1 VGIDPLTVDA
11 KVASEKIALKSFQP
25 YVDEAVNAQIIAGTT
40 SSKGRVRFRGTDA
53 QPQIRYMGEFRI
65 EDLEIKDRVHAED
78 FITLAQFKTDGIALD
93 LSPNKLNASEVL
105 IDRSNAR
112 VTIDQDGTVNVVNAF
127 KPVEKKEEKGKENLL
142 ERLVNF
148 LIVQFKGPM
157 PMSVDRVKLKNFTGD
172 FVDGSITPNYS
183 THLEITEGTVKGL
196 SSDPSALADINFAGS
211 IDQQAAVEG
220 TGQMNPLNALDYTK
234 VDVSLKEF
242 DLKPT
247 SPYAG
252 KFIGFKIDKGTLHTE
267 LKYKVDDNKVSGNN
281 IIQIDQLELGEKVD
295 SPDAPDLPIK
305 LGVTLLKDS
314 NDRITL
320 EVPVKG
326 DLKDPK
332 FDFNK
337 TIENALTGKVKDA
350 GSAPF
355 AAVSKI
361 GEFKGEELRT
371 VEFDYGL
378 SELKLRE
385 IQKLNALA
393 KFLKE
398 KNSLTLGIVGTA
410 DQQMDWAEIS
420 GVSSEKI
427 QSDDNL
433 ASNKGIQEGPAAGQ
447 KFNEEQLKQLA
458 HMRAKMVSDYL
469 SMQANVKAGRVK
481 LKPVQLKS
489 VPNGGK
495 GLVELSLSIE

>member
-1 VGIDPLTVDA
+1 MVDA
-11 KVASEKIALKSFQP
+11 KVVSEKIALKSFQP

-40 SSKGRVRFRGTDA
+40 SSKGRVRFRGKDA

-65 EDLEIKDRVHAED
+65 EDLEIKDRVHADD
-78 FITLAQFKTDGIALD
+78 FITLAQFKTGGIALD

-105 IDRSNAR
+105 IDRPNAR
-112 VTIDQDGTVNVVNAF
+112 VTIDQDGAVNVVNAF

-142 ERLVNF
+142 ERLVDF

-172 FVDGSITPNYS
+172 FVDASITPNYS

-196 SSDPSALADINFAGS
+196 SSDPKAMANIKFTGS
-211 IDQQAAVEG
+211 IDQKAAIEG
-220 TGQMNPLNALDYTK
+220 TGQMNPLNALTYTK

-242 DLKPT
+242 DLTPT

-267 LKYKVDDNKVSGNN
+267 LKYKVDDNKVNGNN

-295 SPDAPDLPIK
+295 SPDAPNLPIK

-337 TIENALTGKVKDA
+337 TIESALTGRIKDA

-361 GEFKGEELRT
+361 GGFKGEELRT

-378 SELKLRE
+378 SELQLRE
-385 IQKLNALA
+385 TQKLNALA

-398 KNSLTLGIVGTA
+398 KNSLSLGIIGTA
-410 DQQMDWAEIS
+410 DQQMDWAAIS
-420 GVSSEKI
+420 GISSEKI
-427 QSDDNL
+427 QPDDNL
-433 ASNKGIQEGPAAGQ
+433 SSNKGIQEGPEAGQ
-447 KFNEEQLKQLA
+447 KNNEEQLKQLA
-458 HMRAKMVSDYL
+458 LMRAKMVSDYL
-469 SMQANVKAGRVK
+469 SMQANVEAGRVK